1 MEYLEIEV
9 KGWIKDRLVDVL
21 IGLVLVGQPLLTG
34 RNAHIWLRKSG
45 NSIAVSKHRLG
56 SMSLIWKKLT

>member
-34 RNAHIWLRKSG
+34 RNAHIWLGGEIRKLNCGTGQGEWG
-45 NSIAVSKHRLG
+45 N
-56 SMSLIWKKLT
+56 